1 MSIPIINACDL
12 FTQKKSENHIVVHQL
27 SELLQ
32 DDVYLPKKPHRH
44 TFYQVLYVKKGKGFH
59 HIDFQENEIS
69 SPQIFFLSPTQVHD
83 LRFENAEIEGFLINF
98 DEYFYNT
105 FLTKINFIDDFTFF
119 NRNGKVS
126 CFDTK
131 KSQKE
136 IDEIFLKIGKTFTK
150 KPLNY
155 LEFLRVYLLELFLL
169 VEGFQEQSEQEKQ
182 YSNQQHII
190 SNFEKLLEKHF
201 HEAHHPKYYAERLAI
216 TANYLNLVCK
226 NYLGKTAGELIRE
239 RVILEAKRL
248 LINSQLSVS
257 EISYLLHFDDN
268 SYFTKFFKQNT
279 GLTPFQF
286 RNSVNG

>member
-1 MSIPIINACDL
+1 M
-12 FTQKKSENHIVVHQL
+12 
-27 SELLQ
+27 
-32 DDVYLPKKPHRH
+32 
-44 TFYQVLYVKKGKGFH
+44 
-59 HIDFQENEIS
+59 
-69 SPQIFFLSPTQVHD
+69 
-83 LRFENAEIEGFLINF
+83 
-98 DEYFYNT
+98 
-105 FLTKINFIDDFTFF
+105 
-119 NRNGKVS
+119 
-126 CFDTK
+126 
-131 KSQKE
+131 
-136 IDEIFLKIGKTFTK
+136 
-150 KPLNY
+150 
-155 LEFLRVYLLELFLL
+155 EFLRVYLLELFLL

-239 RVILEAKRL
+239 RVILEAERL

-279 GLTPFQF
+279 
-286 RNSVNG
+286 